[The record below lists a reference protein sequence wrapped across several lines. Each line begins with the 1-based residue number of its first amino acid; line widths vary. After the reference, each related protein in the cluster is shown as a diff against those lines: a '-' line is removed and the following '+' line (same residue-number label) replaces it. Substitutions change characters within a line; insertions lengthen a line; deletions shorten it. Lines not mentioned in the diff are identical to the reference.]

1 MTPIRLLLVDDH
13 ALVRKGLAALL
24 ATDSEFRVVGEARD
38 GLEALKKVAE
48 LKPDV
53 VLMDISMPGMGGLE
67 ATRRICKSLS
77 STKVVIL
84 TVSEE
89 DHDLFDAIKAGAS
102 GYLLKKVQPDEL
114 SSMLRGVLHGEA
126 PISRFTAT
134 KILAEFAAR
143 EEQRPQPVADVWEE
157 KLSRRETEVLRLVVD
172 GLTNKEISAKLGVE
186 PTTVKNHLKNIL
198 GKLHLRNRV
207 QAAAFALQKGLFSQT
222 PGRSGSG
229 GAPL

>member
-24 ATDSEFRVVGEARD
+24 ATDSAFQVVGEARD
-38 GLEALKKVAE
+38 GWEAVKKTAE
-48 LKPDV
+48 LKPDL

-67 ATRRICKSLS
+67 ATRRISKSFPS
-77 STKVVIL
+77 IKVVIL
-84 TVSEE
+84 TISEE
-89 DHDLFDAIKAGAS
+89 DQDLFDAIKAGAS

-114 SSMLRGVLHGEA
+114 SSMLKGVLRGEA

-134 KILAEFAAR
+134 KIMAEFAVR
-143 EEQRPQPVADVWEE
+143 EHHSPSETDVWEE
-157 KLSRRETEVLRLVVD
+157 KLSRRETEVLRLVVE
-172 GLTNKEISAKLGVE
+172 GLTNKEIGTELGVE

-207 QAAAFALQKGLFSQT
+207 QAAAFALQKGLFPKK
-222 PGRSGSG
+222 PGCSGSG
-229 GAPL
+229 GASS

>member
-24 ATDSEFRVVGEARD
+24 AMDSTFQVVGEARD
-38 GLEALKKVAE
+38 GWEALKKTAQ
-48 LKPDV
+48 LKPDL

-67 ATRRICKSLS
+67 ATRRICKSLP

-84 TVSEE
+84 TVSEA
-89 DHDLFDAIKAGAS
+89 DQDLFEAIKSGAS
-102 GYLLKKVQPDEL
+102 GYLLKKVHPDEL
-114 SSMLRGVLHGEA
+114 SSMLQGVFHGEA
-126 PISRFTAT
+126 PISRMTAT
-134 KILAEFAAR
+134 KILTEFAVR
-143 EEQRPQPVADVWEE
+143 EQRLQTPADGWDQ
-157 KLSRRETEVLRLVVD
+157 KLSPRETEVLRLVVD

-207 QAAAFALQKGLFSQT
+207 QAATFALQKGLFPKT
-222 PGRSGSG
+222 PGSSGSG
-229 GAPL
+229 DTSR

>member
-24 ATDSEFRVVGEARD
+24 ATDSTFRVVGEARD
-38 GLEALKKVAE
+38 GWEAVKKTAE
-48 LKPDV
+48 LKPDL

-67 ATRRICKSLS
+67 ATRRISKSFP

-84 TVSEE
+84 TISE
-89 DHDLFDAIKAGAS
+89 DDQDLFDAIKSGAS

-114 SSMLRGVLHGEA
+114 SAMLKGVLRGEA

-134 KILAEFAAR
+134 KILAEFAVQEHRA
-143 EEQRPQPVADVWEE
+143 QPEADVWEE
-157 KLSRRETEVLRLVVD
+157 KLSRRETEVLRLVAE
-172 GLTNKEISAKLGVE
+172 GLTNKEIGTKLGVE

-207 QAAAFALQKGLFSQT
+207 EAAAFALQKGLFPQT
-222 PGRSGSG
+222 TGRSGTG
-229 GAPL
+229 GKSS